1 MCSNTHRG
9 MSSIERRLQVKVWS
23 GTPDTTLKLRLRAM
37 GCRAKCLYRKKVDA
51 HLGSIQEI

>member
-23 GTPDTTLKLRLRAM
+23 GTPDTTHKLRLRAM
-37 GCRAKCLYRKKVDA
+37 GCRAKCLYRKKV
-51 HLGSIQEI
+51 L